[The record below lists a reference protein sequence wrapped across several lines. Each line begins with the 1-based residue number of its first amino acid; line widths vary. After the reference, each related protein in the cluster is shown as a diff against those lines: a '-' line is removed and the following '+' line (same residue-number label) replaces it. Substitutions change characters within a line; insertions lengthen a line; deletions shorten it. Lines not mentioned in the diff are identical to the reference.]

1 MVLTVARQDAGGVDL
16 LLIGAGQLSDHG
28 TVQPIWTC
36 HGGAQTE
43 QQQEE
48 SRLHLGSQLSG
59 ARSSLVAGVFS
70 GEWRN
75 LLVQGAIYRV
85 FTRRLDT

>member
-36 HGGAQTE
+36 HGGDQTE
-43 QQQEE
+43 QQEE

-70 GEWRN
+70 GEWRS

-85 FTRRLDT
+85 LGRRCDT